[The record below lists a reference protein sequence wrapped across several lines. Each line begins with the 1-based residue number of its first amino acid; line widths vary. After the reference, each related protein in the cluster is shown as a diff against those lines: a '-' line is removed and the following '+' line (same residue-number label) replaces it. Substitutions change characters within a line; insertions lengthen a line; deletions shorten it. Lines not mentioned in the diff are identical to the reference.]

1 MATTKIW
8 AIKGSIGK
16 VLDYANDPRKV
27 QFTDLK
33 QVLKYAENGEK
44 TIDNEEHQVFV
55 TGVNCNRDTAY
66 QEMKAVQERFNKTTG
81 NVAYHAYQS
90 FKTGEV
96 TAELAHKIGVELAQK
111 MFSEYQVL
119 VATHLNTGT
128 YHNHFVIN
136 SVNMF
141 TGEKFNCNKGAYY
154 KFRSISDA
162 LCAENN
168 LTVIKNPKGR
178 TARNIYFAEKRGE
191 PTKYNLM
198 REAIDEALDITT
210 TVDEFKNVMIKKG
223 YVINDSDNR
232 KYATIR
238 RTRDTKATRLFRLG
252 EEYTMENI
260 EAKVLSNPPTFYYDY
275 KKFMNTPLSEYN
287 KDLAHSE
294 ANSYSTYNRSKYQR
308 NTNVKTYKYK
318 GSFDDL
324 RKKSCLELLFL
335 LLLYLMGARPL
346 ESPQNHYQKHIPLS
360 PEMKAEIR
368 KMDRY
373 SEHVRLIAGEKIKT
387 EEDLDNFIL
396 KTEDEIKEVEDIR
409 QHYRN
414 KLRHCT
420 DESKIVEY
428 KRKRDDCSKVIENYR
443 KKLKTAKQIK
453 EDIPKV
459 KEKIA
464 IEKEMCVADWE
475 FSKGLLKEKQEKQP
489 KRRTKDRDL
498 ER

>member
-16 VLDYANDPRKV
+16 VLDYANDPKKV

-154 KFRSISDA
+154 KFRSISDE

-168 LTVIKNPKGR
+168 LIVIKNPKGR
-178 TARNIYFAEKRGE
+178 TARNIYFAE
-191 PTKYNLM
+191 
-198 REAIDEALDITT
+198 EAIDEALDITT
-210 TVDEFKNVMIKKG
+210 NIDEFKNVMIKKG

-252 EEYTMENI
+252 EEYTMESI
-260 EAKVLSNPPTFYYDY
+260 EAKVLTNPPTFYYDY
-275 KKFMNTPLSEYN
+275 KKFMNTPLAEYN
-287 KDLAHSE
+287 KDLSHSKT
-294 ANSYSTYNRSKYQR
+294 NSYSTYNRSKYQK

-324 RKKSCLELLFL
+324 SKKSCLELLFL
-335 LLLYLMGARPL
+335 LILYLMGAKPL
-346 ESPQNHYQKHIPLS
+346 KSSQNHYQKHTPLS
-360 PEMKAEIR
+360 PEMKAEVR

-373 SEHVRLIAGEKIKT
+373 SEHIRLIAGEKIET
-387 EEDLDNFIL
+387 EKDLDDFIL
-396 KTEDEIKEVEDIR
+396 KTEDEINDVENIR
-409 QHYRN
+409 QKYRN
-414 KLRHCT
+414 KLRHCK
-420 DESKIVEY
+420 DENEIMEYKHKRDECSKI
-428 KRKRDDCSKVIENYR
+428 IENYR

-475 FSKGLLKEKQEKQP
+475 FSKGLLKENKKKQKN
-489 KRRTKDRDL
+489 KNRDDGA
-498 ER
+498 R